1 MIIQYLLRRGEGNYL
16 DDLLSIC
23 HGCLNRRVLVSTVDG
38 RVHEGVLLNFD
49 SDSIYLD
56 GPGAYISNKASIK
69 GFGFRN
75 SILTLALF
83 DILAI
88 SLVAGGR
95 FW

>member
-1 MIIQYLLRRGEGNYL
+1 L
-16 DDLLSIC
+16 DDLRSIC
-23 HGCLNRRVLVSTVDG
+23 HSCLNSRVLVSTLDG
-38 RVHEGVLLNFD
+38 RVHEGVLLHFD
-49 SDSIYLD
+49 SDNIYLD
-56 GPGAYISNKASIK
+56 GSPAYISNKVSIK

>member
-1 MIIQYLLRRGEGNYL
+1 L

-23 HGCLNRRVLVSTVDG
+23 HSCLNSRVLVSTVDG
-38 RVHEGVLLNFD
+38 RVHEGVLLHFD
-49 SDSIYLD
+49 SNNIYLD
-56 GPGAYISNKASIK
+56 RPPAYISNKVNIK